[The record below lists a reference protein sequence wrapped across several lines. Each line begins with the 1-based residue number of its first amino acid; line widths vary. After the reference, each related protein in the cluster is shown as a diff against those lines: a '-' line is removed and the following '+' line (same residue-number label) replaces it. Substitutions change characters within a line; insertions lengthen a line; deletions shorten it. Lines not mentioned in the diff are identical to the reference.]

1 MKIVRLTAENF
12 QRLVAVEIK
21 PDGNTVL
28 ITGRNGAGKSSVLDA
43 IMAVLCGKKYSP
55 QKPIRNGADHAEVV
69 IETENWT
76 IKRTFTESGGGSV
89 TVTNADGMR
98 GQSPQS
104 LLNKIVGQIAFDPMI
119 FIDMGRTETGK
130 KQQRTVLMKLVGLD
144 FSDIDEKIAG
154 VKAERTQ
161 VRAVKETYE
170 HDAAQIAVGDDAP
183 NEEVSLSDLIGKM
196 NTAKDHNTSQA
207 TKLDEVDR
215 LYDDSQK
222 YGETIKTQDEWIEQ
236 MEEKL
241 NKAKKL
247 REDNAKLRAKV
258 CREEAELRGKIQDSI
273 LLEPIQAEID
283 VVEQTNTAVRA
294 KKDKKE
300 KLAKVAEMTAQ
311 YSDLGKA
318 MKILEASK
326 AKRLSEAKMPL
337 EGLSVTDDGVVFEG
351 IPLSQVNDAKKLEI
365 GMGIAMAENPE
376 LRVIKMKGN
385 DLDEDSLKVVA
396 KMAKDKDFQVW
407 IERIEGEGGIIIEDG
422 SVKK

>member
-28 ITGRNGAGKSSVLDA
+28 ITGKNGAGKSSVLDA

-55 QKPIRNGADHAEVV
+55 QKPIREGEDHAEVT
-69 IETENWT
+69 IQTENWI
-76 IKRTFTESGGGSV
+76 IKRTFTASGGGTV

-119 FIDMGRTETGK
+119 FIDMGRTEAGK
-130 KQQRTVLMKLVGLD
+130 KQQRTTLMKLVGLD

-170 HDAAQIAVGDDAP
+170 HDAARIEVGENVPD
-183 NEEVSLSDLIGKM
+183 EEVSVADLIAEM
-196 NTAKDHNTSQA
+196 NEAKDHNVLQES
-207 TKLDEVDR
+207 KLDEAKRVSCEVDAR
-215 LYDDSQK
+215 DAN
-222 YGETIKTQDEWIEQ
+222 ICAQDECIAQ
-236 MEEKL
+236 QEEKL
-241 NKAKKL
+241 ATAKKMRNDNIKLCDSL
-247 REDNAKLRAKV
+247 RKHGIKLSGEV
-258 CREEAELRGKIQDSI
+258 EAIKELQPIMDKIDAI
-273 LLEPIQAEID
+273 A
-283 VVEQTNTAVRA
+283 VTNEAVGD
-294 KKDKKE
+294 KFDKKE

-311 YSDLGKA
+311 YSNLGQQ
-318 MKILEASK
+318 MKILEDSK

-385 DLDEDSLKVVA
+385 DLDEDSLKVVS

-422 SVKK
+422 SIKK